1 VWGLRLR
8 SRRRLLDLTSL
19 LILLLVP
26 LALFAPVTVGSKTLV
41 PADNLYQ
48 WEPFRTYADQVGV
61 PLPPHNELLSDL
73 ILENYAWKRFILQSI
88 QERDIPLWNPSIFA
102 GVPFLAAGQHSALYP
117 PSLIYYVLPLERAYG
132 VFTVFQ
138 LWLAGASMYALVRAL
153 GLRRFPALTAGLIY
167 QLSGFFI
174 VSVNFQMMIAAA
186 AWLPL
191 VLAIIEV
198 MVRKQE
204 EKGAGPFVPI
214 VYVAMGAAA
223 IGLHTLAGHVE
234 IIYYTLLVSAI
245 YAACRLA
252 VLAWRIRAWR
262 PVARVAAWLLAMVLL
277 GLGLGT
283 VQLLPLYELVSQSF
297 REGSAAYADVVGWAY
312 PKRQAITFLVPDF
325 FGNPAHHGYWD
336 IVTRRWVPVDRIFWM
351 AGNKNY
357 VEAGSWVGVMALLL
371 AGVGV
376 AGLLKPVSGSGRR
389 AHGLIFGL
397 LAVLALLFAFGTP
410 LYALLYYGL
419 PGYKQLHSAFR
430 WVFPY
435 TLSLAVLAALGAQH
449 LTALRGELGRSGRL
463 SAYRPWVSIL
473 TWGAMGGGLA
483 LVAGL
488 LAVLLFPGPFVSLA
502 DQALSRLES
511 AQATFSSGQMLL
523 SYQWRNLL
531 IVAVALAGG
540 GIVLRVSRCR
550 LSWRGIPVWQP
561 LALGVIVFE
570 LFVLGAGFNPAAD
583 PAWLR
588 FTPPSIEFLKQDT
601 TPWRLTTYQVEGAT
615 KTLNANAAWLYDLQ
629 DVRGYDS
636 IIPRRYVEVMR
647 QIEGQGELLY
657 NRIAPIY
664 EQAHL
669 RSPLLDLL
677 NVKYVMT
684 EGTIELP
691 DYRLVYDGEV
701 RIYENLDVLPRAF
714 ALTTADPVDPGELGA
729 RLGSLDPRQL
739 VLLDADQVEAEGI
752 DERWLLQPS
761 NAPLT
766 PAAVTWYTPNEVFVD
781 VVMPEAGW
789 LVLAD
794 SYFPGWKAFD
804 RACPPDAGGCNS
816 ADQPEIEV
824 PLIQADGTFRAVPLA
839 PGAHTVRF
847 KYTPLSFKLGLFGSF
862 MAGIVI
868 VLLALVWLW
877 GRFYRESSTDVQVRR
892 VAVNSSVLVAMQLFN
907 KLIDMAFTM
916 LMLRILTPEQA
927 GRYWFAVAFVVYFEI
942 ITRFGLGIL
951 MTREVSKAHDQANRY
966 LWNTILTRLGLWLGV
981 VPLAGTVLLLYALFG
996 GLTADTAAA
1005 IGLFAVGVILSNVAD
1020 SLSSVFMAYE
1030 RMEYPAALS
1039 TATTIVKVSLG
1050 TLALLLGWGF
1060 VGLAGMSIAGNL
1072 FTVVVFVYLVVRLFF
1087 RPRLVFDGRFSL
1099 RMLRTSA
1106 PLMANSLLSKMF
1118 IDVDVLLLK
1127 PIQGDEVVGYYGAP
1141 YRYLNGLNIIPAYF
1155 TQAIFP
1161 AMSRYATSARDSLLR
1176 AYLLSLRLLL
1186 ILALPIAVVF
1196 TLAARELIILLGTQ
1210 QYLPHAQIALMILI
1224 WFLPLSYVNS
1234 VTHYVLIA
1242 LDEQRFLTKAF
1253 LLGVSFNVIANL
1265 IFIPIFSYKAAAV
1278 ITILSE
1284 VVLLTPFYLRLR
1296 QHLGT
1301 VPWLTLTWRPVVAAV
1316 VMAAVMW
1323 ALRSLTVFVSVPVG
1337 GVVYLVALL
1346 VLRTF
1351 TQEDMVLLLRLV
1363 PERWRD
1369 GWLSKVPL
1377 RPAR

>member
-1 VWGLRLR
+1 MLLP
-8 SRRRLLDLTSL
+8 SKRRLLDLASL
-19 LILLLVP
+19 FFLFLVP
-26 LALFAPVTVGSKTLV
+26 LALFAPVTLGTKTLI

-48 WEPFRTYADQVGV
+48 WEPFRSSAEQVGV

-73 ILENYAWKRFILQSI
+73 VLENYAWKRFIVQSI
-88 QERDIPLWNPSIFA
+88 EQRDIPLWNPYLFA
-102 GVPFLAAGQHSALYP
+102 GAPFLASGQHSALYP
-117 PSLIYYVLPLERAYG
+117 LSLIYYVLPLPRAYG
-132 VFTVFQ
+132 VFTVVQ

-153 GLRRFPALTAGLIY
+153 RLGRFPALVAGLIY
-167 QLSGFFI
+167 QLSGFFL

-191 VLAIIEV
+191 VLAVIEV

-204 EKGAGPFVPI
+204 EKGTGPFVPI
-214 VYVAMGAAA
+214 VYVAVGAVA

-234 IIYYTLLVSAI
+234 IVYYTLLVAAF

-252 VLAWRIRAWR
+252 VLFWRVRAWG
-262 PVARVAAWLLAMVLL
+262 PVLRLAGWLLAMVLL
-277 GLGLGT
+277 GLGLGA
-283 VQLLPLYELVSQSF
+283 VQLIPLYELVSQSF
-297 REGSAAYADVVGWAY
+297 REGSATYTDVVGWAY
-312 PKRQAITFLVPDF
+312 PKRQAITFLIPDAY
-325 FGNPAHHGYWD
+325 GNPAHHGYWD
-336 IVTRRWVPVDRIFWM
+336 LVTRQWVPVDRIFWM

-357 VEAGSWVGVMALLL
+357 VEAGAWVGAMALLL
-371 AGVGV
+371 GGVGV
-376 AGLLKPVSGSGRR
+376 VGALRPVAGSGRR
-389 AHGLIFGL
+389 IHSAIFAL
-397 LAVLALLFAFGTP
+397 LALLALLFAFGTP

-419 PGYKQLHSAFR
+419 PGYRQLHSAFR

-435 TLSLAVLAALGAQH
+435 TLSVAVLAAMGAQH
-449 LTALRGELGRSGRL
+449 LSALRGAPTPGGTRSG
-463 SAYRPWVSIL
+463 YRPWVSLL
-473 TWGAMGGGLA
+473 TWGAMGSGLG
-483 LVAGL
+483 LVAL
-488 LAVLLFPGPFVSLA
+488 LLVVLLVPGPFVSLA
-502 DQALSRLES
+502 DRVLARVES
-511 AQATFSSGQMLL
+511 AQEAFASGQMLL

-531 IVAVALAGG
+531 IFAVALAGG

-550 LSWRGIPVWQP
+550 IALRGIPVWQP
-561 LALGVIVFE
+561 LAIGVILLE
-570 LFVLGAGFNPAAD
+570 LFILGAAFNPAAD

-588 FTPPSIEFLKQDT
+588 HTPPAIEFLKQDT
-601 TPWRLTTYQVEGAT
+601 TLWRLTTYQTPGVT
-615 KTLNANAAWLYDLQ
+615 KTLNANAAWLFDLE
-629 DVRGYDS
+629 DARGYDS
-636 IIPRRYVEVMR
+636 IILRQYVDYMR
-647 QIEGQGELLY
+647 QIEEQGELLY
-657 NRIAPIY
+657 NRIAPVY
-664 EQAHL
+664 GQGNL
-669 RSPLLDLL
+669 SSPLLDLL

-684 EGTIELP
+684 EGRIKLP

-701 RIYENLDVLPRAF
+701 RIYENTDVLPRAF
-714 ALTTADPVDPGELGA
+714 ALTTADPVGEGELRA

-739 VLLDADQVEAEGI
+739 VLLDAAQVQAAAI
-752 DERWLLQPS
+752 DDRWLLRPTD
-761 NAPLT
+761 APPT
-766 PAAVTWYTPNEVFVD
+766 PAAVTWHTPNEVFVD
-781 VVMPEAGW
+781 VVMSEAGW

-804 RACPPDAGGCNS
+804 RACPPGAAGCSS
-816 ADQPEIEV
+816 ADQPETEV
-824 PLIQADGTFRAVPLA
+824 PIIRADGAFRAVPLA

-847 KYTPLSFKLGLFGSF
+847 KYTPLSFKLGLFGTF

-868 VLLALVWLW
+868 LLLAMVWLW
-877 GRFYRESSTDVQVRR
+877 GRFFRESATDVMVRR
-892 VAVNSSVLVAMQLFN
+892 VAVNSSVLVAMSLFN

-927 GRYWFAVAFVVYFEI
+927 GRYWFAVAFIVYFEI

-966 LWNTILTRLGLWLGV
+966 LWNTILSRLALWLAA

-1020 SLSSVFMAYE
+1020 ALSSVFMAYE

-1072 FTVVVFVYLVVRLFF
+1072 FTVVVFVYLLVRLFF
-1087 RPRLVFDGRFSL
+1087 RPRIEFDGRFGL
-1099 RMLRTSA
+1099 RMLRISA

-1141 YRYLNGLNIIPAYF
+1141 YRYLSGLNIIPAYF

-1161 AMSRYATSARDSLLR
+1161 AMSRYAVSARDSLRR

-1196 TLAARELIILLGTQ
+1196 TFAARELIILLGTE
-1210 QYLPHAQIALMILI
+1210 QYLPHSQIALMILI

-1242 LDEQRFLTKAF
+1242 LDEQRFLTRAF

-1265 IFIPIFSYKAAAV
+1265 IFIPIYSYKAAAV

-1284 VVLLTPFYLRLR
+1284 VVLLTPFYIRLR
-1296 QHLGT
+1296 KHLGA
-1301 VPWLTLTWRPVVAAV
+1301 VSWARLVWRPLAAAAA
-1316 VMAAVMW
+1316 MAAVAW
-1323 ALRSLTVFVSVPVG
+1323 LLRGQTVFVSLPAA

-1346 VLRTF
+1346 GLRAF
-1351 TQEDMVLLLRLV
+1351 TDEDRALLRRLT
-1363 PERWRD
+1363 PERWWG
-1369 GWLSKVPL
+1369 GWLGKLPF
-1377 RPAR
+1377 RPTG